1 MDIAN
6 NMVWRRNIIN
16 IAILCMLNFRTCKY
30 PPTNMKPFWL
40 SPYTRHSEESAL
52 LEDRQSLHDLR
63 QAKAAIGVQMTVD
76 GVGRLN
82 R

>member
-1 MDIAN
+1 MDIAK
-6 NMVWRRNIIN
+6 NMVWTRN

-52 LEDRQSLHDLR
+52 VEDRQSLHDLR
-63 QAKAAIGVQMTVD
+63 QAKAAIGVQIIIVD